1 MPGHS
6 ELPGTPPTA
15 AHNDQHNSAAHVLVV
30 DDDIVTNR
38 LLCRWL
44 AAQNYVPASATSG
57 EDALITLQSS
67 APDVLLLD
75 VILPGMSGL
84 DVLEWVRQRQLD
96 VAVIMITASDTPE
109 TAIAALRNN
118 ADDYLRKPIDFANC
132 EAILERTLVRLHLRR
147 QNTLLRRE
155 LEEKHRLLE
164 AELARAAR
172 VQADLLPREMPA
184 LPGFELAASCIP
196 AREVGGDFYDWQLP
210 ADGVLNLTLGD
221 VTGKGMSAALL
232 MATARAALRAVGQKN
247 QPMVAVAL
255 TAHALASDLERTE
268 RFVTLFYAQLDT
280 AARRLTYVDAGHG
293 HVFLRRASGAL
304 ELLPE
309 GGMPLGIFA
318 DEVYKEGEL
327 TFAPGDVL
335 VIYSDGLID
344 ALPELQL
351 DNAALAAHLAH
362 CSSAS
367 DIVRA
372 LTSLAESAGSLPDD
386 LTVVALRCCPE

>member
-1 MPGHS
+1 
-6 ELPGTPPTA
+6 
-15 AHNDQHNSAAHVLVV
+15 
-30 DDDIVTNR
+30 
-38 LLCRWL
+38 
-44 AAQNYVPASATSG
+44 
-57 EDALITLQSS
+57 
-67 APDVLLLD
+67 
-75 VILPGMSGL
+75 
-84 DVLEWVRQRQLD
+84 
-96 VAVIMITASDTPE
+96 
-109 TAIAALRNN
+109 
-118 ADDYLRKPIDFANC
+118 LRKPIDFANC

-367 DIVRA
+367 DIVRV